1 LILLASLMVLLVSLL
16 VSTMGG
22 SIRTTQA
29 EDVGGNVSELSP
41 AQPAPTA
48 VSLTEY
54 QIEMPTS
61 LSAGIHL
68 FSVANNG
75 GGEHNLTVEGQGIK
89 IEFVTDLTS
98 GQT

>member
-1 LILLASLMVLLVSLL
+1 
-16 VSTMGG
+16 
-22 SIRTTQA
+22 
-29 EDVGGNVSELSP
+29 VGGNVSELSS

-75 GGEHNLTVEGQGIK
+75 GGEHNLTVEGQD
-89 IEFVTDLTS
+89 IEHAGLLGASHLHGLLSS
-98 GQT
+98 G